1 MYLTKLPPMQ
11 GSDYQVH
18 QKIRELFPG
27 EQRVLF
33 QRSDYKIVI
42 ISDTAIKES
51 ELYENTFA
59 VGEQQSFTLRL
70 NPSYRSKKNGKR
82 VILPSVSKDWVQ
94 KKLEEVGVK
103 GMYHIIP
110 EKPKCF
116 MKGSTKITLGSV
128 FITGFLEVLDE
139 KKFAQALRKG
149 IGKGKSF
156 GFGMINIY

>member
-33 QRSDYKIVI
+33 QRSDYKIFVI
-42 ISDTAIKES
+42 SKTAIKES
-51 ELYENTFA
+51 ELSQNTFA
-59 VGEQQSFTLRL
+59 VGDQYSFTLRL
-70 NPSYRSKKNGKR
+70 NSSHRSKKEGKR
-82 VILPSVSKDWVQ
+82 VALPDVSKDWVQ
-94 KKLEEVGVK
+94 KKLEQAGIK
-103 GMYHIIP
+103 GMYNIIP
-110 EKPKCF
+110 EKTRCF
-116 MKGSTKITLGSV
+116 MKGLTKITLSSV
-128 FITGFLEVLDE
+128 FIVGFLEILDE
-139 KKFAQALRKG
+139 KKFMDTLYKG

>member
-33 QRSDYKIVI
+33 QRSDYKIFVI
-42 ISDTAIKES
+42 SKTAIKES
-51 ELYENTFA
+51 ELYQNTFA

-70 NPSYRSKKNGKR
+70 NPSYRSRENGKC
-82 VILPSVSKDWVQ
+82 IALLPVSKDWIQ
-94 KKLEEVGVK
+94 KKLKQAGVK
-103 GMYHIIP
+103 GMYNIIS
-110 EKPKCF
+110 EKSRCF
-116 MKGSTKITLGSV
+116 MKGSTKITLSSV
-128 FITGFLEVLDE
+128 FITGFLEVFDDR
-139 KKFAQALRKG
+139 KFAHALRKG
-149 IGKGKSF
+149 IGRGKSF